1 MEPSWRNHL
10 ADDINLFTISWLES
24 TNWALVLYYHHFAM
38 FPKGQLVF
46 VLELVFLLGCL
57 GDQTEGAE
65 ERSDHCYT
73 QYVTVS
79 VVKQVP
85 SYSKHCTKE
94 SALVLTKY
102 PKIYFCFV
110 FLG

>member
-1 MEPSWRNHL
+1 
-10 ADDINLFTISWLES
+10 
-24 TNWALVLYYHHFAM
+24 M
-38 FPKGQLVF
+38 FPKGQLVL
-46 VLELVFLLGCL
+46 VLELVIILGCG
-57 GDQTEGAE
+57 GDRTEGAE

-94 SALVLTKY
+94 SPQNHTIDQNIFNTTKRFINKHVLF
-102 PKIYFCFV
+102 IF
-110 FLG
+110 